1 MSDKGLQAETRNRS
15 KSKGARL
22 PLPPLALSSLTALA
36 ILLLTYTGIKRNQSE
51 SFEILRNQGVT
62 LLQTLV
68 ESADNAITANS
79 YFWDA
84 FVSKVT
90 PIAGRAFSGADA
102 DSVLVI
108 FSNTIDDTTLIAA
121 YTFDNNLVLTS
132 SALNPNIEF
141 SGQPEDM
148 ILEAATELLAD
159 SAIFQSLVFLPDSRD
174 GAGGAGSADGADGAD
189 GASLGVPSAIFLEL
203 DSTRTRGVCLLLDF
217 PGLWEME
224 NEIGIGRL
232 IQRLGSARSV
242 EYIFFQDPDGIVF
255 SSTFID
261 SALSIESDPFLSAAF
276 ETDTV
281 SSRLYLFGQTEALE
295 LVAPFSSA
303 LYPDGLFR
311 LGLSLNA
318 YNAGKDAFT
327 RQMGLLAAI
336 LFVVAILTPLY
347 FASRKERR
355 ALGRSLARAKSLSD
369 TILDSMHSGV
379 LAIRPDNSIELVNN
393 RLREMFA
400 LAEAPTEGADWRQT
414 ELKERL
420 PEDIFERNDTDEN
433 TREFE
438 ITLDGQKKS
447 FLYSVAAI
455 GNQAENSGRALVIY
469 DYTHQKELEEEAARK
484 ERLAELGDLAAGVA
498 HEIRNPLNAI
508 SLAAQRLDAE
518 HSPKDEDEKSDFSFF
533 TSQIKSE
540 TGRLNAIV
548 TRLLGL
554 TRVPKT
560 ETKVT
565 NIGSI
570 IEEWA
575 RFMES
580 EFDRDQARVTVDIT
594 RSTMARVDADKLRQ
608 TLGNLYR
615 NAFEAA
621 DSSPLDVDITLKS
634 AGDYLQIIF
643 TDNGP
648 GVNDNCAEK
657 LFTPYYTTKESGSG
671 LGLSIS
677 YRLINDMGGTL
688 EIDKNHHD
696 GARFVIS
703 LALE

>member
-1 MSDKGLQAETRNRS
+1 MSGKGLQAETRNRGE
-15 KSKGARL
+15 SKGGRL
-22 PLPPLALSSLTALA
+22 PLPPLALSALA
-36 ILLLTYTGIKRNQSE
+36 AAVILVLTYTGIKRNQSE
-51 SFEILRNQGVT
+51 SFEILRSQGVT

-68 ESADNAITANS
+68 ESANNAITANS
-79 YFWDA
+79 YFWDS

-90 PIAGRAFSGADA
+90 PIANRAFSGADA
-102 DSVLVI
+102 DSVLKI
-108 FSNTIDDTTLIAA
+108 FSNTIDDITLIAA
-121 YTFDNNLVLTS
+121 YTFNDRLVLAS
-132 SALNPNIEF
+132 SALNPDIEF
-141 SGQPEDM
+141 IGQHEEI

-159 SAIFQSLVFLPDSRD
+159 GDIFQSLVFLPDSLS
-174 GAGGAGSADGADGAD
+174 GA
-189 GASLGVPSAIFLEL
+189 PSAIFLEI

-232 IQRLGSARSV
+232 IQRLGAARSV
-242 EYIFFQDPDGIVF
+242 EYIFFQEPDGIVF
-255 SSTFID
+255 SSKPID
-261 SALSIESDPFLSAAF
+261 SALAIEADPFLSAAF
-276 ETDTV
+276 AADTI
-281 SSRLYLFGQTEALE
+281 SSRLHMFGETEALE

-311 LGLSLNA
+311 LGLSLDS

-336 LFVVAILTPLY
+336 LFLVAILTPLY

-400 LAEAPTEGADWRQT
+400 LSDALAEAADWRET
-414 ELKERL
+414 ELQQLL
-420 PEDIFERNDTDEN
+420 PQDIFARDNSDEHSS
-433 TREFE
+433 EFE
-438 ITLDGQKKS
+438 ITLNGQKKS
-447 FLYSVAAI
+447 FLYSVAPI
-455 GNQAENSGRALVIY
+455 GARDENAGLALVIY
-469 DYTHQKELEEEAARK
+469 DYTRQKELEEEAARK
-484 ERLAELGDLAAGVA
+484 ARLAELGDLAAGVA

-518 HSPKDEDEKSDFSFF
+518 YAPQDEGDKSDFSFF

-540 TGRLNAIV
+540 TGRLNDIV

-554 TRVPKT
+554 TRVPKAAA
-560 ETKVT
+560 KMSDV
-565 NIGSI
+565 GAI

-580 EFDRDQARVTVDIT
+580 EFERDQARVTLDV
-594 RSTMARVDADKLRQ
+594 SQSSEARVDPDKLRQ

-615 NAFEAA
+615 NATEAVTG
-621 DSSPLDVDITLKS
+621 SSCLDVDIMLKRS
-634 AGDYLQIIF
+634 NDLLQIVF

-648 GVNDNCAEK
+648 GITLDSAEK
-657 LFTPYYTTKESGSG
+657 LFTPYYTTKESGAG

-677 YRLINDMGGTL
+677 YRLINDMQGTL
-688 EIDKNHHD
+688 ELDKSYSG

-703 LALE
+703 LQTE

>member
-1 MSDKGLQAETRNRS
+1 MSGKGLQAETRNRGE
-15 KSKGARL
+15 SKGGRL
-22 PLPPLALSSLTALA
+22 PLPPLALSALA
-36 ILLLTYTGIKRNQSE
+36 AAVILVLTYTGIKRNQSE
-51 SFEILRNQGVT
+51 SFEILRSQGVT

-68 ESADNAITANS
+68 ESANNAITANS
-79 YFWDA
+79 YFWDS

-102 DSVLVI
+102 DSVLKI
-108 FSNTIDDTTLIAA
+108 FSNTIDDITLIAA
-121 YTFDNNLVLTS
+121 YTFNDRLVLAS
-132 SALNPNIEF
+132 SALNPDIEF
-141 SGQPEDM
+141 IGQHEEI

-159 SAIFQSLVFLPDSRD
+159 SDIFQSLVFLPDSLS
-174 GAGGAGSADGADGAD
+174 GA
-189 GASLGVPSAIFLEL
+189 PSAIFLEI

-232 IQRLGSARSV
+232 IQRLGAARSV
-242 EYIFFQDPDGIVF
+242 EYIFFQEPDGIVF
-255 SSTFID
+255 SSKPID
-261 SALSIESDPFLSAAF
+261 SALAIEADPFLSAAF
-276 ETDTV
+276 AADTI
-281 SSRLYLFGQTEALE
+281 SSRLHMFGETEALE

-311 LGLSLNA
+311 LGLSLDS

-336 LFVVAILTPLY
+336 LFLVAILTPLY

-369 TILDSMHSGV
+369 TILDSMYSGV

-400 LAEAPTEGADWRQT
+400 LSDALAEAADWRET
-414 ELKERL
+414 ELQQLL
-420 PEDIFERNDTDEN
+420 PQDIFARGNSDEHSS
-433 TREFE
+433 EFE
-438 ITLDGQKKS
+438 ITLNGQKKS
-447 FLYSVAAI
+447 FLYSVAPI
-455 GNQAENSGRALVIY
+455 GARDENAGLALVIY
-469 DYTHQKELEEEAARK
+469 DYTRQKELEEEAARK
-484 ERLAELGDLAAGVA
+484 ARLAELGDLAAGVA

-518 HSPKDEDEKSDFSFF
+518 YAPQDEGEKSDFSFF

-540 TGRLNAIV
+540 TGRLNDIV

-554 TRVPKT
+554 TRVPKAAA
-560 ETKVT
+560 KMSDV
-565 NIGSI
+565 GAI

-580 EFDRDQARVTVDIT
+580 EFERDQARVTLDV
-594 RSTMARVDADKLRQ
+594 SQSSEARVDPDKLRQ

-615 NAFEAA
+615 NATEAVTG
-621 DSSPLDVDITLKS
+621 SSCLDVDIMLKRS
-634 AGDYLQIIF
+634 NDLLQIVF

-648 GVNDNCAEK
+648 GITPDSAEK
-657 LFTPYYTTKESGSG
+657 LFTPYYTTKESGAG

-677 YRLINDMGGTL
+677 YRLINDMQGTL
-688 EIDKNHHD
+688 ELDKSYSG

-703 LALE
+703 LQTK

>member
-1 MSDKGLQAETRNRS
+1 MSGKGLQAETRNRGE
-15 KSKGARL
+15 SKGGRL
-22 PLPPLALSSLTALA
+22 PLPPLALSALA
-36 ILLLTYTGIKRNQSE
+36 AAVILVLTYTGIKRNQSE
-51 SFEILRNQGVT
+51 SFEILRSQGVT

-68 ESADNAITANS
+68 ESANNAITANS
-79 YFWDA
+79 YFWDS

-102 DSVLVI
+102 DSVLKI
-108 FSNTIDDTTLIAA
+108 FSNTIDDITLIAA
-121 YTFDNNLVLTS
+121 YTFNDRLVLAS
-132 SALNPNIEF
+132 SALNPDIEF
-141 SGQPEDM
+141 VGQHEEI

-159 SAIFQSLVFLPDSRD
+159 SDIFQSLVFLPDSQS
-174 GAGGAGSADGADGAD
+174 GA
-189 GASLGVPSAIFLEL
+189 PSAIFLEI

-232 IQRLGSARSV
+232 IQRLGAARSV
-242 EYIFFQDPDGIVF
+242 EYIFFQEPDGIVF
-255 SSTFID
+255 SSKPID
-261 SALSIESDPFLSAAF
+261 SALAIEADPFLSAAF
-276 ETDTV
+276 AADTI
-281 SSRLYLFGQTEALE
+281 SSRLHMFGETEALE

-311 LGLSLNA
+311 LGLSLDS

-336 LFVVAILTPLY
+336 LFLVAILTPLY

-369 TILDSMHSGV
+369 TILDSMYSGV

-400 LAEAPTEGADWRQT
+400 LSDALSEAADWRET
-414 ELKERL
+414 ELQQLL
-420 PEDIFERNDTDEN
+420 PQDIFARGNSDEHSS
-433 TREFE
+433 EFE
-438 ITLDGQKKS
+438 ITLNGQKKS
-447 FLYSVAAI
+447 FLYSVAPI
-455 GNQAENSGRALVIY
+455 GARDENAGLALVIY
-469 DYTHQKELEEEAARK
+469 DYTRQKELEEEAARK
-484 ERLAELGDLAAGVA
+484 ARLAELGDLAAGVA

-518 HSPKDEDEKSDFSFF
+518 YAPQDEGEKSDFSFF

-540 TGRLNAIV
+540 TGRLNDIV

-554 TRVPKT
+554 TRVPKAAA
-560 ETKVT
+560 KMSDV
-565 NIGSI
+565 GAI

-580 EFDRDQARVTVDIT
+580 EFERDQARVTLDV
-594 RSTMARVDADKLRQ
+594 SQSSEARVDPDKLRQ

-615 NAFEAA
+615 NATEAVTG
-621 DSSPLDVDITLKS
+621 SSCLDIDIMLKRS
-634 AGDYLQIIF
+634 NDLLQIVF

-648 GVNDNCAEK
+648 GITLDSAEK
-657 LFTPYYTTKESGSG
+657 LFTPYYTTKESGAG

-677 YRLINDMGGTL
+677 YRLINDMQGTL
-688 EIDKNHHD
+688 ELDKSYSG

-703 LALE
+703 LQTE

>member
-1 MSDKGLQAETRNRS
+1 MSDKGLQGETQDRS
-15 KSKGARL
+15 ESKGRKL
-22 PLPPLALSSLTALA
+22 PLPPLALSSLTALV

-51 SFEILRNQGVT
+51 SFEILKNQGVT

-79 YFWDA
+79 YFWDS

-102 DSVLVI
+102 DSVLAI
-108 FSNTIDDTTLIAA
+108 FSNTIEDITPIAA
-121 YTFDNNLVLTS
+121 YTFNDHLALTS
-132 SALNPNIEF
+132 SALNPDFEF
-141 SGQPEDM
+141 TGQPEEI

-159 SAIFQSLVFLPDSRD
+159 SAIFQSLVFLPDSLS
-174 GAGGAGSADGADGAD
+174 GA
-189 GASLGVPSAIFLEL
+189 PSAIFLEL
-203 DSTRTRGVCLLLDF
+203 DSTRSRGVCLLLNF

-261 SALSIESDPFLSAAF
+261 SALAIESDPFLSAAF
-276 ETDTV
+276 EADSV

-303 LYPDGLFR
+303 LYQDGLFR
-311 LGLSLNA
+311 LGLSLDA

-327 RQMGLLAAI
+327 QQMGLLAAI
-336 LFVVAILTPLY
+336 LFLVAILTPLY

-379 LAIRPDNSIELVNN
+379 LAIRPDDSIELVNN

-400 LAEAPTEGADWRQT
+400 LSDAPSEGTYWRQT
-414 ELKERL
+414 ELKARL
-420 PEDIFERNDTDEN
+420 PEDIFERNDSEEN

-438 ITLDGQKKS
+438 ITLNGQKKS
-447 FLYSVAAI
+447 FLYSVAPI
-455 GNQAENSGRALVIY
+455 GDQDENSGRALVIY

-484 ERLAELGDLAAGVA
+484 ARLAELGDLAAGVA

-508 SLAAQRLDAE
+508 SLAAQRLAAE
-518 HSPKDEDEKSDFSFF
+518 YAPKDENDKSDFSFF

-540 TGRLNAIV
+540 TGRLNDIV

-560 ETKVT
+560 EAKVAD
-565 NIGSI
+565 IGSI

-575 RFMES
+575 RFMDS
-580 EFDRDQARVTVDIT
+580 EFNRDQARVTVDVT
-594 RSTMARVDADKLRQ
+594 RSSEARVDADKLRQ

-615 NAFEAA
+615 NAIEAVTN
-621 DSSPLDVDITLKS
+621 SSLLNVDIALNLCDNYLK
-634 AGDYLQIIF
+634 IIF

-648 GVNDNCAEK
+648 GITPESAEK
-657 LFTPYYTTKESGSG
+657 LFTPYYTTKESGAG

-688 EIDKNHHD
+688 EIDKSYGA

-703 LALE
+703 LVIE

>member
-1 MSDKGLQAETRNRS
+1 MSGKGLQAETRNRGE
-15 KSKGARL
+15 SKGGRL
-22 PLPPLALSSLTALA
+22 PLPPLALSALA
-36 ILLLTYTGIKRNQSE
+36 AAVILVLTYTGIKRNQSE
-51 SFEILRNQGVT
+51 SFEILRSQGVT

-68 ESADNAITANS
+68 ESANNAITANS
-79 YFWDA
+79 YFWDS

-102 DSVLVI
+102 DSVLKI
-108 FSNTIDDTTLIAA
+108 FSNTIDDITLIAA
-121 YTFDNNLVLTS
+121 YTFNDRLVLAS
-132 SALNPNIEF
+132 SALNPDIEF
-141 SGQPEDM
+141 IGQHEEI

-159 SAIFQSLVFLPDSRD
+159 SDIFQSLVFLPDSQS
-174 GAGGAGSADGADGAD
+174 GA
-189 GASLGVPSAIFLEL
+189 PSAIFLEI

-232 IQRLGSARSV
+232 IQRLGAARSV
-242 EYIFFQDPDGIVF
+242 EYIFFQEPDGIVF
-255 SSTFID
+255 SSKPID
-261 SALSIESDPFLSAAF
+261 SALAIEADPFLSAAF
-276 ETDTV
+276 AADTI
-281 SSRLYLFGQTEALE
+281 SSRLHMFGETEALE

-311 LGLSLNA
+311 LGLSLDS

-336 LFVVAILTPLY
+336 LFLVAILTPLY

-369 TILDSMHSGV
+369 TILDSMYSGV

-400 LAEAPTEGADWRQT
+400 LSDALAEAADWRET
-414 ELKERL
+414 ELQQLL
-420 PEDIFERNDTDEN
+420 PQDIFARGNSDEHSS
-433 TREFE
+433 EFE
-438 ITLDGQKKS
+438 ITLNGQKKS
-447 FLYSVAAI
+447 FLYSVAPI
-455 GNQAENSGRALVIY
+455 GARDENAGLALVIY
-469 DYTHQKELEEEAARK
+469 DYTRQKELEEEAARK
-484 ERLAELGDLAAGVA
+484 ARLAELGDLAAGVA

-518 HSPKDEDEKSDFSFF
+518 YAPQDEGEKSDFSFF

-540 TGRLNAIV
+540 TGRLNDIV

-554 TRVPKT
+554 TRVPKAAA
-560 ETKVT
+560 KMSDV
-565 NIGSI
+565 GAI

-580 EFDRDQARVTVDIT
+580 EFERDQARVTLDV
-594 RSTMARVDADKLRQ
+594 SQSSEARVDPDKLRQ

-615 NAFEAA
+615 NATEAVTG
-621 DSSPLDVDITLKS
+621 SSCLDVDIMLKRS
-634 AGDYLQIIF
+634 NDLLQIVF

-648 GVNDNCAEK
+648 GITLDSAEK
-657 LFTPYYTTKESGSG
+657 LFTPYYTTKESGAG

-677 YRLINDMGGTL
+677 YRLINDMQGTL
-688 EIDKNHHD
+688 ELDKSYSG

-703 LALE
+703 LQTE

>member
-1 MSDKGLQAETRNRS
+1 MSGKGLQAETRNRGE
-15 KSKGARL
+15 SKGGRL
-22 PLPPLALSSLTALA
+22 PLPPLALSALA
-36 ILLLTYTGIKRNQSE
+36 AAVILVLTYTGIKRNQSE
-51 SFEILRNQGVT
+51 SFEILRSQGVT

-68 ESADNAITANS
+68 ESANNAITANS
-79 YFWDA
+79 YFWDS

-102 DSVLVI
+102 DSVLKI
-108 FSNTIDDTTLIAA
+108 FSNTIDDITLIAA
-121 YTFDNNLVLTS
+121 YTFNDRLVLAS
-132 SALNPNIEF
+132 SALNPDIEF
-141 SGQPEDM
+141 IGQHEEI

-159 SAIFQSLVFLPDSRD
+159 SDIFQSLVFLPDSQS
-174 GAGGAGSADGADGAD
+174 GA
-189 GASLGVPSAIFLEL
+189 PSAIFLEI

-232 IQRLGSARSV
+232 IQRLGAARSV
-242 EYIFFQDPDGIVF
+242 EYIFFQEPDGIVF
-255 SSTFID
+255 SSKPID
-261 SALSIESDPFLSAAF
+261 SALAIEADPFLSAAF
-276 ETDTV
+276 AADTI
-281 SSRLYLFGQTEALE
+281 SSRLHMFGETEALE

-311 LGLSLNA
+311 LGLSLDS

-336 LFVVAILTPLY
+336 LFLVAILTPLY

-369 TILDSMHSGV
+369 TILDSMYSGV

-400 LAEAPTEGADWRQT
+400 LSDALSEAADWRET
-414 ELKERL
+414 ELQQLL
-420 PEDIFERNDTDEN
+420 PQDIFARGNSDEHSS
-433 TREFE
+433 EFE
-438 ITLDGQKKS
+438 ITLNGQKKS
-447 FLYSVAAI
+447 FLYSVAPI
-455 GNQAENSGRALVIY
+455 GARDENAGLALVIY
-469 DYTHQKELEEEAARK
+469 DYTRQKELEEEAARK
-484 ERLAELGDLAAGVA
+484 ARLAELGDLAAGVA

-518 HSPKDEDEKSDFSFF
+518 YAPQDEGEKSDFSFF

-540 TGRLNAIV
+540 TGRLNDIV

-554 TRVPKT
+554 TRVPKAAA
-560 ETKVT
+560 KMSDV
-565 NIGSI
+565 GAI

-580 EFDRDQARVTVDIT
+580 EFERDQARVTLDV
-594 RSTMARVDADKLRQ
+594 SQSSEARVDPDKLRQ

-615 NAFEAA
+615 NATEAVTG
-621 DSSPLDVDITLKS
+621 SSCLDIDIMLKRS
-634 AGDYLQIIF
+634 NDLLQIVF

-648 GVNDNCAEK
+648 GITLDSAEK
-657 LFTPYYTTKESGSG
+657 LFTPYYTTKESGAG

-677 YRLINDMGGTL
+677 YRLINDMQGTL
-688 EIDKNHHD
+688 ELDKSYSG

-703 LALE
+703 LQTE